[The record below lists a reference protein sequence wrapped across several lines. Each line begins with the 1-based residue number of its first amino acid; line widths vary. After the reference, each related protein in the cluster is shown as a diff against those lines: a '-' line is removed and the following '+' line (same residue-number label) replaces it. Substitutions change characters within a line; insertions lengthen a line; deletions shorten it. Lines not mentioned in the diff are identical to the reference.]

1 DALSAMALL
10 AADPGLCAAVGL
22 GNCIDARKRS
32 SQVGPNLL
40 GLLQQTGGA
49 RPNEF
54 GPTDTSTIGGRS
66 KGPIAEITAHTVR
79 RTERDRTVPCSN
91 SSARAPAQ
99 LSSINQSS
107 RQPPWLWPSCSASHG
122 SSSRSSSSSPQGGLL
137 MASPEPLRREAS
149 SAGWTSSSAR
159 NSFGAPLRDRSW

>member
-1 DALSAMALL
+1 MALL

-22 GNCIDARKRS
+22 GNCIEARKRS
-32 SQVGPNLL
+32 SQVGPNLF
-40 GLLQQTGGA
+40 GLFATGGGA

-91 SSARAPAQ
+91 PSARAP
-99 LSSINQSS
+99 LSFPRSTSPAANH
-107 RQPPWLWPSCSASHG
+107 PG
-122 SSSRSSSSSPQGGLL
+122 SGPAARPATAAVRAVLL
-137 MASPEPLRREAS
+137 PAPR
-149 SAGWTSSSAR
+149 AGC
-159 NSFGAPLRDRSW
+159 